1 MWLPIVVTVLIG
13 YLLGN
18 LNGAVCISNIIA
30 HEDVRDQGSG
40 NAGLTNFIRN
50 YGAASSLSVILIDGG
65 KAALAC
71 LAGGLMLEPYGLY
84 LEGMAIG
91 GATVMLGH
99 DFPALLGFKGG
110 KGILSGCVIAF
121 TLDWRIGALILGVFL
136 LAYLLTQYVS
146 LGSVLASVAFGVG
159 FVVFYHHNLAVM
171 LCGVFMSA
179 LAVFMHRGNIVRLV
193 KGNERKT
200 NLFGKGEKR

>member
-1 MWLPIVVTVLIG
+1 
-13 YLLGN
+13 
-18 LNGAVCISNIIA
+18 
-30 HEDVRDQGSG
+30 
-40 NAGLTNFIRN
+40 
-50 YGAASSLSVILIDGG
+50 LIDGG

-71 LAGGLMLEPYGLY
+71 LAGGLMLQPYGMY

-91 GATVMLGH
+91 GLAVMVGH

-110 KGILSGCVIAF
+110 KGILSGCIIAF
-121 TLDWRIGALILGVFL
+121 TVDWRVGLLILGVL
-136 LAYLLTQYVS
+136 LAAYLLTQYVS

-159 FVVFYHHNLAVM
+159 FVVFHYDNLTVM
-171 LCGVFMSA
+171 LCGIVMSV

-193 KGNERKT
+193 QGKERKT